1 MLKKRFIT
9 GTAAMVLAAALI
21 FPAGAATVKAAT
33 PGASASSG
41 TSSSAG
47 SSQTPGTGAPKHSKC
62 HIGGDRIAFVLL
74 ADLSGKSV
82 KDLKQQFPQ
91 QTPWQIAKQTNN
103 LDALKKRYLEKQQQR
118 IRAMQNSGSLSQ
130 VDGTKLY
137 EELAQR
143 VAKIDGVKI
152 VTVGHLHA

>member
-1 MLKKRFIT
+1 MLKKRFVT
-9 GTAAMVLAAALI
+9 GAAALALAAALV
-21 FPAGAATVKAAT
+21 FPAGAATVKAAAPT
-33 PGASASSG
+33 SSG
-41 TSSSAG
+41 TSSSSA
-47 SSQTPGTGAPKHSKC
+47 SSGTPGSGTAKHQKC
-62 HIGGDRIAFVLL
+62 HIGGDRVALVLL

-82 KDLKQQFPQ
+82 KDLKQQYPQ

-118 IRAMQNSGSLSQ
+118 IRAMQDQGSLSQ
-130 VDGTKLY
+130 ADGTKLY

-152 VTVGHLHA
+152 VTVGHVHA